1 MSMEPGISLCMI
13 VKDEEDGLRRCLES
27 VRGIVDEIII
37 VDTGSAD
44 DTLRIAALYGAKI
57 IRAEWDGDFAAAR
70 NQSLTAA
77 TQPWILVLDAD
88 EVWGQTE
95 QMKTGLTHLLSGSP
109 DHVWGYWIKVTSLLG
124 RSGEE
129 RVTDAVCRL
138 FRNDRRI
145 TFKGKIHEEVASSI
159 LAFVPEGLVHSELEV
174 LHYGYLE
181 EAIVRKN
188 KTERNMRLIRSALN
202 DGADEQ
208 PELLYALAAEWFQQG
223 KYNEALR
230 LLEPLLARLGPS
242 CGYHSDL
249 VLKTAYALRES
260 GRPERALAVVQ
271 AWTTVYADFAD
282 VLELGA
288 VLELD
293 LGREEA
299 ALDWL
304 KKARSAAKTTGQYT
318 SVSGAGT
325 YRSLTLEGIAL
336 ERLGRWEEAEAAYIA
351 ALAAQPGNMAAWQR
365 LLLLAAA
372 TGRPNAI
379 ADAASRAPLPSA
391 AWQALVPAALDAHR
405 PEWLLRHAAPLA
417 AVLRQQPLAAGLALA
432 QLGEDAAARVSLQP
446 WASHAQLVPEASLAL
461 WALGCKRSAGRALA
475 RAGAHQPLHSR
486 TACALPAAALA
497 ADALLSGSAP
507 GNSALGTAPRSAAPA
522 PRAIAAAPPPGVHA
536 AAHALARVGAWA
548 AWLRLLRALPQGAAP
563 ALLAALPPAARCGL
577 LRAPASVREGLLE
590 LFGLP
595 PAMQQPFTD
604 EMPATARATEALLA
618 GTLALLAGRQ
628 TAAQEWAMRARH
640 IALQPATS
648 GRPVTTLCSPG
659 LHTLLRL
666 TSPGAAATEG
676 FASRCKMLFVHL

>member
-1 MSMEPGISLCMI
+1 MEPGISLCMI

-57 IRAEWDGDFAAAR
+57 IRAEWNGDFAAAR

-88 EVWGQTE
+88 EVWGQTQ
-95 QMKTGLTHLLSGSP
+95 QMKTELTQLLSGSP

-124 RSGEE
+124 PSGEE

-138 FRNDRRI
+138 FRNDRQI
-145 TFKGKIHEEVASSI
+145 TFKGRIHEEVASSI
-159 LAFVPEGLVHSELEV
+159 LAFAPEGLVHSELEV

-181 EAIVRKN
+181 EVIVSKN

-202 DGADEQ
+202 EGADEQ

-223 KYNEALR
+223 VYDEALR

-299 ALDWL
+299 ALAWL
-304 KKARSAAKTTGQYT
+304 KKARSAAKSTGQYT

-379 ADAASRAPLPSA
+379 ADAASRVPLPPA

-405 PEWLLRHAAPLA
+405 PEWLLRHAGPLA

-432 QLGEDAAARVSLQP
+432 QLGEDAAARASLQP
-446 WASHAQLVPEASLAL
+446 WAAHAQLGPEASLAL

-475 RAGAHQPLHSR
+475 RAGAHQPLQGR
-486 TACALPAAALA
+486 TACELPAAALA
-497 ADALLSGSAP
+497 ADALLRGSAP
-507 GNSALGTAPRSAAPA
+507 GNAAPGTAPREAPA
-522 PRAIAAAPPPGVHA
+522 PRAEAAAPPQAVHA
-536 AAHALARVGAWA
+536 AAQALARVGAWA
-548 AWLRLLRALPQGAAP
+548 AWLRLLQALPQGAAP

-577 LRAPASVREGLLE
+577 LRVPASVREGLLE

-595 PAMQQPFTD
+595 PEIQQPFTD

-628 TAAQEWAMRARH
+628 TEAQEWAVRAQH
-640 IALQPATS
+640 IALQPAAS
-648 GRPVTTLCSPG
+648 GRPATTLCSPG
-659 LHTLLRL
+659 LHMLLRL

>member
-1 MSMEPGISLCMI
+1 MAPGISLCMI
-13 VKDEEDGLRRCLES
+13 VKDEEDCLRRCLEA

-37 VDTGSAD
+37 VDTGSTD
-44 DTLRIAALYGAKI
+44 DTARIACLHDAKV
-57 IRAEWDGDFAAAR
+57 IRAAWNGDFAAAR
-70 NQSLTAA
+70 NLSLAAA
-77 TQPWILVLDAD
+77 TKPWILVLDAD
-88 EVWGQTE
+88 EVWVQTE
-95 QMKTGLTHLLSGSP
+95 QMKTELMQLLSGSLG
-109 DHVWGYWIKVTSLLG
+109 DVWGYWIKVTSLLG
-124 RSGEE
+124 QSGEE

-138 FRNDRRI
+138 FRNDPRI
-145 TFKGKIHEEVASSI
+145 AFKGKIHEEVASSI
-159 LAFVPEGLVHSELEV
+159 LALAPEGLVHSELEV

-202 DGADEQ
+202 GADDQ

-223 KYNEALR
+223 EYDEALR
-230 LLEPLLARLGPS
+230 LLEPLLARLEPS

-249 VLKTAYALRES
+249 VLKTAYALRET

-271 AWTTVYADFAD
+271 AWTTVYTDFAD

-304 KKARSAAKTTGQYT
+304 KRAQSAAKTTGQYT

-336 ERLGRWEEAEAAYIA
+336 ERLGRWEEAETAYIT
-351 ALAAQPGNMAAWQR
+351 ALTAQPGSMAAWQR

-379 ADAASRAPLPSA
+379 AGAASRAVLPPA
-391 AWQALVPAALDAHR
+391 AWQALIPAALDAHR

-417 AVLRQQPLAAGLALA
+417 AALREQPLAAGLALA
-432 QLGEDAAARVSLQP
+432 QLGEDAAARAVLQP
-446 WASHAQLVPEASLAL
+446 WAAHAQLGPEASLAL
-461 WALGCKRSAGRALA
+461 WALGCKRSDGCALA
-475 RAGAHQPLHSR
+475 
-486 TACALPAAALA
+486 
-497 ADALLSGSAP
+497 GSA
-507 GNSALGTAPRSAAPA
+507 SQQA
-522 PRAIAAAPPPGVHA
+522 VHA
-536 AAHALARVGAWA
+536 AAQALARVGAWG
-548 AWLRLLRALPQGAAP
+548 AWLRLLQALPPGAAP

-604 EMPATARATEALLA
+604 QMPATARATEALLA
-618 GTLALLAGRQ
+618 GTLALLAGWQ

-640 IALQPATS
+640 IALQPAAS
-648 GRPVTTLCSPG
+648 GPPATACSPG
-659 LHTLLRL
+659 LHLLLRL
-666 TSPGAAATEG
+666 TSPGAAAAED
-676 FASRCKMLFVHL
+676 FASRCRMLFVHL

>member
-1 MSMEPGISLCMI
+1 MEPGISLCMI

-57 IRAEWDGDFAAAR
+57 IRAEWNGDFAAAR

-95 QMKTGLTHLLSGSP
+95 QMKTELTHILPVSP

-145 TFKGKIHEEVASSI
+145 TFKGRIHEEVASSI
-159 LAFVPEGLVHSELEV
+159 LAFAPEGLVYSELEV

-181 EAIVRKN
+181 KVIVRKN

-223 KYNEALR
+223 MYNEALR

-299 ALDWL
+299 ALAWL

-325 YRSLTLEGIAL
+325 YRSLTLEGIAH

-351 ALAAQPGNMAAWQR
+351 ALAAQPEAWLRGSDCCCWPQPPSGQTPLQMPHRVHCCR
-365 LLLLAAA
+365 LLHGRHLFRPRWMR
-372 TGRPNAI
+372 TGRNGCCAMPHRWRLCCGS
-379 ADAASRAPLPSA
+379 SRSPPGWCWPSWAKMQQRGHRCSLGQRMRSSGPRRRWRCGRSATSA
-391 AWQALVPAALDAHR
+391 AMGAHLHAQAPTSRCRAAQHARSLQRHMLPMRCCAAR
-405 PEWLLRHAAPLA
+405 RRAMQRRAMLLRAAQPLRHAPKQLRRCRPCTPL
-417 AVLRQQPLAAGLALA
+417 R
-432 QLGEDAAARVSLQP
+432 R
-446 WASHAQLVPEASLAL
+446 
-461 WALGCKRSAGRALA
+461 RSRA
-475 RAGAHQPLHSR
+475 
-486 TACALPAAALA
+486 
-497 ADALLSGSAP
+497 
-507 GNSALGTAPRSAAPA
+507 
-522 PRAIAAAPPPGVHA
+522 
-536 AAHALARVGAWA
+536 
-548 AWLRLLRALPQGAAP
+548 
-563 ALLAALPPAARCGL
+563 
-577 LRAPASVREGLLE
+577 
-590 LFGLP
+590 
-595 PAMQQPFTD
+595 
-604 EMPATARATEALLA
+604 
-618 GTLALLAGRQ
+618 
-628 TAAQEWAMRARH
+628 
-640 IALQPATS
+640 
-648 GRPVTTLCSPG
+648 
-659 LHTLLRL
+659 
-666 TSPGAAATEG
+666 
-676 FASRCKMLFVHL
+676 

>member
-1 MSMEPGISLCMI
+1 MI

-57 IRAEWDGDFAAAR
+57 IRAEWNGDFAAAR

-95 QMKTGLTHLLSGSP
+95 QMKTELTQLLSGSP

-124 RSGEE
+124 PSGEE

-138 FRNDRRI
+138 FRNDRQI
-145 TFKGKIHEEVASSI
+145 TFKGRIHEEVASSI
-159 LAFVPEGLVHSELEV
+159 LAFAPEGLVHSELEV

-181 EAIVRKN
+181 EVIVRKN

-202 DGADEQ
+202 EGADEQ

-223 KYNEALR
+223 VYDEALR

-299 ALDWL
+299 ALAWL
-304 KKARSAAKTTGQYT
+304 KKARSAAKSTGQYT

-379 ADAASRAPLPSA
+379 ADAATRALLPPA
-391 AWQALVPAALDAHR
+391 AWQVLVPAALDAHR
-405 PEWLLRHAAPLA
+405 PEWLLRHAGPLA

-432 QLGEDAAARVSLQP
+432 QLGEDAAARASLQP
-446 WASHAQLVPEASLAL
+446 WAAHAQLGPEASLAL

-475 RAGAHQPLHSR
+475 RAGAHQPLQGR

-497 ADALLSGSAP
+497 ADALLRGSAP
-507 GNSALGTAPRSAAPA
+507 GYAAH
-522 PRAIAAAPPPGVHA
+522 APPQAVHA
-536 AAHALARVGAWA
+536 AAQALARVGAWA
-548 AWLRLLRALPQGAAP
+548 AWLRLLQALPQGAAP

-595 PAMQQPFTD
+595 PAIQQPITD

-628 TAAQEWAMRARH
+628 TAAQEWAVRAQH
-640 IALQPATS
+640 IALQPAAS
-648 GRPVTTLCSPG
+648 GRPATTLCSPG
-659 LHTLLRL
+659 LHMLLRL

>member
-1 MSMEPGISLCMI
+1 MEPGISLCMI

-57 IRAEWDGDFAAAR
+57 IRAEWNGDFAAAR

-95 QMKTGLTHLLSGSP
+95 QMKTELTQLLSGSP

-124 RSGEE
+124 PSGEE

-138 FRNDRRI
+138 FRNDRQI
-145 TFKGKIHEEVASSI
+145 TFKGRIHEEVASSI
-159 LAFVPEGLVHSELEV
+159 LAFAPEGLVHSELEV

-181 EAIVRKN
+181 EVIVRKN

-202 DGADEQ
+202 EGADEQ

-223 KYNEALR
+223 VYDEALR

-271 AWTTVYADFAD
+271 AWSTVYADFAD

-293 LGREEA
+293 LGREET
-299 ALDWL
+299 ALAWL
-304 KKARSAAKTTGQYT
+304 KKARSAAKSTGQYT

-379 ADAASRAPLPSA
+379 ADAASRVPLPPA
-391 AWQALVPAALDAHR
+391 AWQALVPAALDALR
-405 PEWLLRHAAPLA
+405 PEWLLRHAGPLA

-432 QLGEDAAARVSLQP
+432 QLGEDAAARASLQP
-446 WASHAQLVPEASLAL
+446 WAAHAQLGPEASLAL

-475 RAGAHQPLHSR
+475 RAGAHQPLQGR
-486 TACALPAAALA
+486 TACELPAAALA
-497 ADALLSGSAP
+497 ADALLRGSAP
-507 GNSALGTAPRSAAPA
+507 GNAAPGTAPRCAAPA
-522 PRAIAAAPPPGVHA
+522 PRAKAAAPQAVHA
-536 AAHALARVGAWA
+536 AAQALARVGAWA
-548 AWLRLLRALPQGAAP
+548 AWLRLLQALPQGAAP

-595 PAMQQPFTD
+595 PEIQQPFTD

-628 TAAQEWAMRARH
+628 TAAQEWAVRAQH
-640 IALQPATS
+640 IALQPAAS
-648 GRPVTTLCSPG
+648 GRPATTLCSPG
-659 LHTLLRL
+659 LHMLLRL

>member
-1 MSMEPGISLCMI
+1 MEPGISLCMI

-57 IRAEWDGDFAAAR
+57 IRAEWNGDFAAAR

-77 TQPWILVLDAD
+77 TQTWIMVLDAD
-88 EVWGQTE
+88 EVWEQTE
-95 QMKTGLTHLLSGSP
+95 QMKTELTHLLSGSP

-145 TFKGKIHEEVASSI
+145 TFKGRIHEEVASSI
-159 LAFVPEGLVHSELEV
+159 LAFAPEGLVYSELEV

-181 EAIVRKN
+181 ETIVRKN

-271 AWTTVYADFAD
+271 AWTTVYDDFAD
-282 VLELGA
+282 MLELGA

-299 ALDWL
+299 ALAWL
-304 KKARSAAKTTGQYT
+304 KKARSAAKTRGQYT

-325 YRSLTLEGIAL
+325 YRSLTLEGIAH
-336 ERLGRWEEAEAAYIA
+336 ERLSRWEEAEAAYIA

-379 ADAASRAPLPSA
+379 ADAASRAPLPPA
-391 AWQALVPAALDAHR
+391 AWQALVPTALDAHR

-417 AVLRQQPLAAGLALA
+417 AALRQQPLTAGLVLA
-432 QLGEDAAARVSLQP
+432 QLGEDAAARASLQP
-446 WASHAQLVPEASLAL
+446 WAAHAQLGPEASLAL

-475 RAGAHQPLHSR
+475 RVGGHQQLHSR
-486 TACALPAAALA
+486 IACALPAAALA
-497 ADALLSGSAP
+497 ADALLRGSAAGTAAP
-507 GNSALGTAPRSAAPA
+507 GAAPRSAAPA
-522 PRAIAAAPPPGVHA
+522 QRATAAAPSQGVHA
-536 AAHALARVGAWA
+536 AAQALARAGAWA
-548 AWLRLLRALPQGAAP
+548 AWLRLLQALPQGAAP

-628 TAAQEWAMRARH
+628 TAAQEWAVRARH
-640 IALQPATS
+640 IALQPAAS
-648 GRPVTTLCSPG
+648 GRPVTVCSPG
-659 LHTLLRL
+659 LHILLCL

-676 FASRCKMLFVHL
+676 FASRCKMLFAHL

>member
-1 MSMEPGISLCMI
+1 MQHMRPEISLCMI
-13 VKDEEDGLRRCLES
+13 VKDEEDYLRHCLEAIS
-27 VRGIVDEIII
+27 GVVDEMIIL
-37 VDTGSAD
+37 DTGSTD
-44 DTLRIAALYGAKI
+44 DTVRIASLYGAKI
-57 IRAEWDGDFAAAR
+57 IRAEWNGDFAAAR

-77 TQPWILVLDAD
+77 TKPWILVLDAD
-88 EVWGQTE
+88 EVWVKTE
-95 QMKTGLTHLLSGSP
+95 QSKTELTRLLSGSP
-109 DHVWGYWIKVTSLLG
+109 DHVWGYWVKVTSLLG

-129 RVTDAVCRL
+129 RVTDSVCRL
-138 FRNDRRI
+138 FRNDPRI
-145 TFKGKIHEEVASSI
+145 AFKGRIHEEIASSI
-159 LAFVPEGLVHSELEV
+159 LAFAPEGVRHSELEV

-181 EAIVRKN
+181 ETIVRKN
-188 KTERNMRLIRSALN
+188 KTERNMQLIRSALN
-202 DGADEQ
+202 GSDNP

-223 KYNEALR
+223 EYNEALR

-271 AWTTVYADFAD
+271 AWTPAYADFAD

-293 LGREEA
+293 LGREEV

-304 KKARSAAKTTGQYT
+304 KKARSAAKTSGQYT

-336 ERLGRWEEAEAAYIA
+336 ERLGRWEEAETAYIA
-351 ALAAQPGNMAAWQR
+351 ALTSQPGNMAAWQR

-379 ADAASRAPLPSA
+379 ADAAVRALPPPA
-391 AWQALVPAALDAHR
+391 AWQALVPAALEAHR
-405 PEWLLRHAAPLA
+405 PEWLLRHAARLGA
-417 AVLRQQPLAAGLALA
+417 ALRQQPLATGLALA
-432 QLGEDAAARVSLQP
+432 QLGEDAAARASLQP
-446 WASHAQLVPEASLAL
+446 WAAHAQLGPEASLAL
-461 WALGCKRSAGRALA
+461 WALGCKRSAGRELA
-475 RAGAHQPLHSR
+475 RAGDHQQLRSR
-486 TACALPAAALA
+486 TACALPAAAHA
-497 ADALLSGSAP
+497 ADALLRGAAP
-507 GNSALGTAPRSAAPA
+507 GHAAAGTAPHSAASV
-522 PRAIAAAPPPGVHA
+522 PRGTAAAPPQAVHA
-536 AAHALARVGAWA
+536 AAQALARVGAWA
-548 AWLRLLRALPQGAAP
+548 AWLRLLQALPPGATP

-618 GTLALLAGRQ
+618 GTLVLLAGRQ
-628 TAAQEWAMRARH
+628 TTAQEWAMRARH
-640 IALQPATS
+640 IALQPAAS
-648 GRPVTTLCSPG
+648 GRPATVCSPG
-659 LHTLLRL
+659 LHMLLRL
-666 TSPGAAATEG
+666 TAPGAAATEG

>member
-1 MSMEPGISLCMI
+1 MEPGISLCMI
-13 VKDEEDGLRRCLES
+13 VKDEEDGLRSCLES

-57 IRAEWDGDFAAAR
+57 IRAEWNGDFAAAR

-95 QMKTGLTHLLSGSP
+95 QMKTELTHILPVSP

-145 TFKGKIHEEVASSI
+145 TFKGRIHEEVASSI
-159 LAFVPEGLVHSELEV
+159 LAFAPEGLVYSELEV

-181 EAIVRKN
+181 KVIIRKN

-223 KYNEALR
+223 MYNEALR

-299 ALDWL
+299 ALAWL

-325 YRSLTLEGIAL
+325 YRSLTLEGIAH

-351 ALAAQPGNMAAWQR
+351 ALAAQPGSMAAWQR

-372 TGRPNAI
+372 TERPNAI
-379 ADAASRAPLPSA
+379 ADAASRALLPPA

-405 PEWLLRHAAPLA
+405 PEWLLRHAGPLT
-417 AVLRQQPLAAGLALA
+417 AVLRQQPLAAGLVLA
-432 QLGEDAAARVSLQP
+432 QLGEDAAARASLQP
-446 WASHAQLVPEASLAL
+446 WAAHAQLGPEASLAL
-461 WALGCKRSAGRALA
+461 WALGHKRSAGRALA
-475 RAGAHQPLHSR
+475 CECAHQPLQGR

-497 ADALLSGSAP
+497 ADALLRGSAP
-507 GNSALGTAPRSAAPA
+507 GNAAAVPCNAAPRSAAPA
-522 PRAIAAAPPPGVHA
+522 SRAEAATPLQAVHA
-536 AAHALARVGAWA
+536 AAQALARVGAWA
-548 AWLRLLRALPQGAAP
+548 AWLRLLQALPQGAAP

-595 PAMQQPFTD
+595 PAMQQPFMD
-604 EMPATARATEALLA
+604 EMPATAGATEALLA

-628 TAAQEWAMRARH
+628 SAVQEWARRARH
-640 IALQPATS
+640 IALQPAAS
-648 GRPVTTLCSPG
+648 GRPATVCSPG
-659 LHTLLRL
+659 LHMLLRL
-666 TSPGAAATEG
+666 TSPGVSATEG
-676 FASRCKMLFVHL
+676 FASRCKMLFAHL

>member
-1 MSMEPGISLCMI
+1 MI

-37 VDTGSAD
+37 VDTSSVD

-57 IRAEWDGDFAAAR
+57 IRAEWNGDFAAAR

-95 QMKTGLTHLLSGSP
+95 QMKTELTHLLPGSP

-145 TFKGKIHEEVASSI
+145 TFKGRIHEEVASSI
-159 LAFVPEGLVHSELEV
+159 LAFAPEGMRYSELEV

-181 EAIVRKN
+181 EVIVRKN
-188 KTERNMRLIRSALN
+188 KSERNMRLIRSALN

-223 KYNEALR
+223 MYNEALR

-249 VLKTAYALRES
+249 VLKTAYALRER

-271 AWTTVYADFAD
+271 AWATVYADFAD

-299 ALDWL
+299 ALAWL

-325 YRSLTLEGIAL
+325 YRSLTLEGIAH

-351 ALAAQPGNMAAWQR
+351 ALAAQPGSMAAWQR

-372 TGRPNAI
+372 TERPNAI
-379 ADAASRAPLPSA
+379 ADAASRALLPPA

-417 AVLRQQPLAAGLALA
+417 AVLRQQPLAAGLVLA
-432 QLGEDAAARVSLQP
+432 QLGEDAAARASLQP
-446 WASHAQLVPEASLAL
+446 WAAHAQLGPEASLAL
-461 WALGCKRSAGRALA
+461 WALGHKRSDGRAFA
-475 RAGAHQPLHSR
+475 CAGAHQPLQGR
-486 TACALPAAALA
+486 TACALPATAHA
-497 ADALLSGSAP
+497 ADALLCGSAA
-507 GNSALGTAPRSAAPA
+507 GNAAPCNAAPRSAAPA
-522 PRAIAAAPPPGVHA
+522 SRAEAAAPLQAVHA
-536 AAHALARVGAWA
+536 AAQALARVNAWA
-548 AWLRLLRALPQGAAP
+548 AWLRLLQALPQGAAP

-595 PAMQQPFTD
+595 PAMQQPFMD
-604 EMPATARATEALLA
+604 EMPATAGATEALLA

-628 TAAQEWAMRARH
+628 SAAQEWARRARH
-640 IALQPATS
+640 IALQPAAS
-648 GRPVTTLCSPG
+648 GRPANVSSPG
-659 LHTLLRL
+659 LHMLLRL
-666 TSPGAAATEG
+666 TSPGASATEG

>member
-1 MSMEPGISLCMI
+1 MI
-13 VKDEEDGLRRCLES
+13 VKDEEDGLRSCLES

-37 VDTGSAD
+37 VDTGSVD

-57 IRAEWDGDFAAAR
+57 IRAEWNGDFAAAR

-95 QMKTGLTHLLSGSP
+95 QMKTELTHLLPVSP

-145 TFKGKIHEEVASSI
+145 TFKGRIHEEVASSI
-159 LAFVPEGLVHSELEV
+159 MAFAPEGMRYSELEV

-181 EAIVRKN
+181 EVIVRKN

-208 PELLYALAAEWFQQG
+208 PELLYALAAEWFQQE

-230 LLEPLLARLGPS
+230 LLEPLIARLGPS

-249 VLKTAYALRES
+249 VLKTAYALRER

-271 AWTTVYADFAD
+271 AWATVYADFAD

-299 ALDWL
+299 ALAWL
-304 KKARSAAKTTGQYT
+304 KKARSAAKKTGQYT

-325 YRSLTLEGIAL
+325 YRSLTLEGIAH

-379 ADAASRAPLPSA
+379 ADAASRALLPPA
-391 AWQALVPAALDAHR
+391 ARQALVPAAVDAHR

-417 AVLRQQPLAAGLALA
+417 AVLRQQPLAAGLVLA
-432 QLGEDAAARVSLQP
+432 QLGEDAAARASLQP
-446 WASHAQLVPEASLAL
+446 WAAHAQLGPEASLAL
-461 WALGCKRSAGRALA
+461 WALGHKRSDGRAFA
-475 RAGAHQPLHSR
+475 CAGAHQPLQGR

-497 ADALLSGSAP
+497 AEALLRGSAP
-507 GNSALGTAPRSAAPA
+507 GNAAAVPCNAAPRSAAPA
-522 PRAIAAAPPPGVHA
+522 SRAEAAAPLQAVHA
-536 AAHALARVGAWA
+536 AAQALARVGAWA
-548 AWLRLLRALPQGAAP
+548 AWLRLLQALPQGAAP

-595 PAMQQPFTD
+595 PAMQQPFMD
-604 EMPATARATEALLA
+604 EMPATAGATEALLA

-628 TAAQEWAMRARH
+628 SAAQEWARRARH
-640 IALQPATS
+640 IALQPAAS
-648 GRPVTTLCSPG
+648 GRPANVSSPG
-659 LHTLLRL
+659 LHMLLRL
-666 TSPGAAATEG
+666 TSPGASATEG